1 MKGAALLLAL
11 CLSAGAATAD
21 VARPR
26 DLDTLLSVLQNAVIA
41 TGDATEVQI
50 RDEKLHLTWKG
61 TALIADPHNLFMEM
75 QRATND
81 AERQELVDTYLAAFD
96 DMLRLDTGILAPASL
111 MPIIRPS
118 NFAEHQPKTKAL
130 ASEPWF
136 AGLSIYLVE
145 DSPSSTAYLQASRM
159 QAAGLDF
166 AAAKKIALE
175 NLAKR
180 SPRFEPLG
188 PKRWGLVL
196 DGYYESSLL
205 LDSELWRRMA
215 EDQGE
220 VIMVVPNRDLV
231 VVDASGAPEAVAQL
245 ARFAQEVNETRPYPV
260 STYVFGWKGTH
271 WEILPAQQ

>member
-1 MKGAALLLAL
+1 MRGAALLLAL
-11 CLSAGAATAD
+11 LLSAGAATAD

-26 DLDTLLSVLQNAVIA
+26 DLETLLAVLQNAALA

-50 RDEKLHLTWKG
+50 RDDKLYLTWKG

-75 QRATND
+75 QQAASD
-81 AERQELVDTYLAAFD
+81 AERQKLVDTYFAAFD
-96 DMLRLDTGILAPASL
+96 DILQLDTGVLDPASL

-118 NFAEHQPKTKAL
+118 TFAEHIPDAKSV

-145 DSPSSTAYLQASRM
+145 DSPSSTAYLRDDRM
-159 QAAGLDF
+159 LAAGLDF
-166 AAAKKIALE
+166 ETAKKQALA
-175 NLAKR
+175 NLSTL

-188 PKRWGLVL
+188 PKRWGLAL

-205 LDSELWRRMA
+205 LESELWRRMA

-220 VIMVVPNRDLV
+220 IIMVVPSRDAV
-231 VVDASGAPEAVAQL
+231 VIDASGDPAAVQEL
-245 ARFAQEVNETRPYPV
+245 AIFAQESGRARPYPV
-260 STYVFGWKGTH
+260 SEYVFGWKGTH
-271 WEILPAQQ
+271 WEILPKQ